1 MTANILNI
9 QKIKR
14 MLLLTIGVMTAIM
27 GYYIW
32 AYNRQKPQV
41 EAERLGTVP
50 DADVVVKNFEVVET
64 FNDRVLWSLRA
75 KGAEVYSAQKET
87 YLRGVEADFFDEND
101 KNLHLISDSGKKDD
115 ASGLIVVS
123 GNVQATSIQEGIVLK
138 TDELK
143 YDMATKKIFTDKHV
157 IIERGNTITEGDGL
171 RSDID
176 LRRAKILS
184 NIKTSFNPT
193 E

>member
-87 YLRGVEADFFDEND
+87 QLSGVEADFFDENG
-101 KNLHLISDSGKKDD
+101 KNLHLISDHGKKDD
-115 ASGLIVVS
+115 GAGIIVVS

-143 YDMATKKIFTDKHV
+143 YNMATKKIFTDKHV
-157 IIERGNTITEGDGL
+157 IIERGNIITEGDGL

-176 LRRAKILS
+176 LRKAKILS
-184 NIKTSFNPT
+184 NIKTSFIPT

>member
-1 MTANILNI
+1 MTYNILNI

-14 MLLLTIGVMTAIM
+14 MLLVITGLMILVMGA
-27 GYYIW
+27 YITW
-32 AYNRQKPQV
+32 YNINNPNLRPDRIPV
-41 EAERLGTVP
+41 VP

-87 YLRGVEADFFDEND
+87 HLRGVEADFFDENG
-101 KNLHLISDSGKKDD
+101 KSLHLVSDYGKKDD
-115 ASGLIVVS
+115 ASGIIVVS

-143 YDMATKKIFTDKHV
+143 YIMATKKIFTDQHV
-157 IIERGNTITEGDGL
+157 IIERGNIITEGDGL

-184 NIKTSFNPT
+184 NIKTSFIPT

>member
-32 AYNRQKPQV
+32 IYNRQKPQV

-75 KGAEVYSAQKET
+75 KVAEVYSAQKET
-87 YLRGVEADFFDEND
+87 QLSGVEADFFDENG
-101 KNLHLISDSGKKDD
+101 KNLHLISDYGKKDD
-115 ASGLIVVS
+115 ASGIIVVS

-143 YDMATKKIFTDKHV
+143 YNMATKKIFTDQHV

-176 LRRAKILS
+176 LRKAKILS
-184 NIKTSFNPT
+184 NIKTSFIPT

>member
-14 MLLLTIGVMTAIM
+14 MLLLTIGVMTAVM

-32 AYNRQKPQV
+32 TYNRQKPQV
-41 EAERLGTVP
+41 EAERFPTVP

-87 YLRGVEADFFDEND
+87 HLKGVEADFFDENG
-101 KNLHLISDSGKKDD
+101 KSLHLVSDYGKKDD
-115 ASGLIVVS
+115 QSGLIVVS

-143 YDMATKKIFTDKHV
+143 YNMATKKIFTNKHV
-157 IIERGNTITEGDGL
+157 IIERGNIITEGDGL

-176 LRRAKILS
+176 LRKAKILS
-184 NIKTSFNPT
+184 NIKTSFIPT